1 MNFQIKAFKT
11 WNTYDGGGYQFNLY
25 LDGKKFAFVHN
36 DGNGGMIDMHF
47 ADDKPHQHDTPNA
60 KIWKEYVKSFGQWW
74 CIDRMIDHDT
84 DIVIDKL
91 VNEYEMNKMR
101 KKGILF
107 RLVKDSQQ
115 TYRTIATHDA
125 ELAKRQL
132 SKQFGVDN
140 FILI

>member
-25 LDGKKFAFVHN
+25 LDGKKFAYVHN

-47 ADDKPHQHDTPNA
+47 DNPTNA
-60 KIWKEYVKSFGQWW
+60 KIWEEYVKSFGQWV
-74 CIDRMIDHDT
+74 CLGEMIDYDT

-91 VNEYEMNKMR
+91 VNEYEMGKMR

-107 RLVKDSQQ
+107 RLVKDSEQ
-115 TYRTIATHDA
+115 TYRTIATHDI

-132 SKQFGVDN
+132 SKQFGADS